1 MKLDYFDLSLDNR
14 GLVTLH
20 GRHIRSATRLDRR
33 TWASLTLL
41 RAPSSIAFA
50 SSWKAG
56 EKAVDQEGK
65 TKDMWLMESQSIIY
79 IPRISTSSE
88 TGLASKD
95 VLRNMTNDVSVGRG
109 RF

>member
-1 MKLDYFDLSLDNR
+1 M
-14 GLVTLH
+14 
-20 GRHIRSATRLDRR
+20 
-33 TWASLTLL
+33 
-41 RAPSSIAFA
+41 
-50 SSWKAG
+50 
-56 EKAVDQEGK
+56 DQEGK

-88 TGLASKD
+88 TGLASKT